1 MNDCMLGSS
10 SEQVA
15 DTLTAPQ
22 APTAL
27 QLISIGDF
35 VQLAGHSVWAIHLL
49 KDLIEALPSED
60 LTPILLSTG
69 VLEAV
74 VLPCLRAAE
83 KVHSDQI
90 VCAPFVY
97 GILGLLVNVVSLDGA
112 AMAEIN
118 AQLRTIEARTLH
130 YIIDQVSATA
140 VPQYSCQ
147 QPPIH
152 LVADRGAVP

>member
-1 MNDCMLGSS
+1 MHARIIA
-10 SEQVA
+10 EQVA
-15 DTLTAPQ
+15 DTLTGPQ

-35 VQLAGHSVWAIHLL
+35 VQPGHSVWAIHVL

-97 GILGLLVNVVSLDGA
+97 GIL
-112 AMAEIN
+112 
-118 AQLRTIEARTLH
+118 
-130 YIIDQVSATA
+130 
-140 VPQYSCQ
+140 
-147 QPPIH
+147 
-152 LVADRGAVP
+152 